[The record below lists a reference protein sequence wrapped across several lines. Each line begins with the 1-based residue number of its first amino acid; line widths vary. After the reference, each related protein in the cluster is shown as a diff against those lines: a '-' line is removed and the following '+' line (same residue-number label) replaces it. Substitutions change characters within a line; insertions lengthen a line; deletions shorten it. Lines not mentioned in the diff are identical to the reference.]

1 VTTQPILWRCL
12 FQPGMEHFQLRS
24 VPTGWQLAGT
34 VVAVRDN
41 QPLLVTYAVDCSSN
55 WQTQNV
61 ELVVTRSGEER
72 SLSLRADSDRNWFLD
87 GQEIAEVAGCVD
99 IDLGITPSTNTLP
112 IRRLNLA
119 VGEGADVLATWV
131 QFPSLEI
138 RTLSQRYTRLAER
151 VYRYESDTGF
161 TAELEVDDAG
171 VVTTY
176 PGGWER
182 VG

>member
-1 VTTQPILWRCL
+1 MTIQPILWRCL
-12 FQPGMEHFQLRS
+12 FQPGMEHFKLRS
-24 VPTGWQLAGT
+24 LPTGWQLAGT
-34 VVAVRDN
+34 VIAIGDN
-41 QPLLVTYAVDCSSN
+41 QPLLVTYTVDCSSD
-55 WQTQNV
+55 WQTQSV
-61 ELVVTRSGEER
+61 ELVVTRGGEER
-72 SLSLRADSDRNWFLD
+72 TLSLQADSERRWLRD
-87 GQEIAEVAGCVD
+87 GAAIDEVAGCVD
-99 IDLGITPSTNTLP
+99 VDLGITPATNTLP
-112 IRRLNLA
+112 IRRLALA

-138 RTLSQRYTRLAER
+138 RPLSQRYTRLAER

-161 TAELEVDDAG
+161 MADLEVDDAG